1 MSFARLGVF
10 GVATGTLLISA
21 TAPAAQTVPGHMP
34 VMVQNFTLV
43 DAQQHQ
49 SHELYKMANDKAVV
63 LVSTE
68 VGCPIARAMTPA
80 LKALRDKYA
89 AQGVEIMMINSNLQ
103 DGQTAIA
110 AEAKEFGIDIPILM
124 DKTQAVGEALGVTR
138 TAEVFVVT
146 PTDLEGRL
154 PWSAGRSIRLRN
166 PEGLQ
171 PSVRRLSAH
180 SRPCGSTGPGGDP
193 GLQGLPDRLPSPGE
207 EGRILA
213 PPARPRRLVRAQA
226 KSQRHYDYPG
236 DAPAGPLW
244 VESGSRLQP

>member
-10 GVATGTLLISA
+10 GVATGILLISA
-21 TAPAAQTVPGHMP
+21 TAPAAQTVPGQMP
-34 VMVQNFTLV
+34 ATVQDFTLV

-63 LVSTE
+63 LVSTG

-89 AQGVEIMMINSNLQ
+89 AQGVEIMMIDSNLQ
-103 DGQTAIA
+103 DGQAAIA

-146 PTDLEGRL
+146 PRTWKVAYHGPLDDRSDYGIQKASSHPFADLAL
-154 PWSAGRSIRLRN
+154 TAVLAG
-166 PEGLQ
+166 Q
-171 PSVRRLSAH
+171 P
-180 SRPCGSTGPGGDP
+180 
-193 GLQGLPDRLPSPGE
+193 
-207 EGRILA
+207 A
-213 PPARPRRLVRAQA
+213 PAATQASKGCLIDFPARA
-226 KSQRHYDYPG
+226 KKAAS
-236 DAPAGPLW
+236 
-244 VESGSRLQP
+244 